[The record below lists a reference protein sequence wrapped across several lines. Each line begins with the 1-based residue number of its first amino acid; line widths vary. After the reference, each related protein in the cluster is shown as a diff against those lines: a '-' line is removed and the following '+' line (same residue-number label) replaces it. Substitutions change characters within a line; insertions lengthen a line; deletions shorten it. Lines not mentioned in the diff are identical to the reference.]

1 MSFRWFRKRT
11 RRKKTSIKKL
21 TGSPYTNI
29 PRWLYEKT
37 KRVKTNVLNPSKTT
51 KTKEKKINVP
61 NLQRTLRRLVS
72 TVNKLIDEVNKII
85 HMPDTCPNCGKN
97 MYDNEV
103 KLNKKFWKT
112 HGTCFD
118 CVVTMETRLR
128 AEGKYEEYE
137 RKKMYE
143 NAKSFFATADKEVE
157 IVKEALKDKLEFVQ
171 NAQGDVEEFDQSDYK
186 EKYLKYIDEQY
197 NRFKQETLVNL
208 KTNKNK

>member
-1 MSFRWFRKRT
+1 MSKSKLQNVKAIKQMLAGEHKSQTNKTFGFTGKANKKREIGET
-11 RRKKTSIKKL
+11 WIEETPN
-21 TGSPYTNI
+21 G
-29 PRWLYEKT
+29 T
-37 KRVKTNVLNPSKTT
+37 KIQWEQKDGFRVKKSANS
-51 KTKEKKINVP
+51 I
-61 NLQRTLRRLVS
+61 
-72 TVNKLIDEVNKII
+72 IDEVNKII